1 MSAPGSDGIRIER
14 LSEARIAACWQL
26 RLRALRDHPEA
37 FGQPYDEAIAIP
49 LDDAHETLRQR
60 MATAD
65 SVTFV
70 AVDGAESL
78 VGMIGFFREPRA
90 KNAHRGN
97 VVGVYVVP
105 EARGR
110 GISGRLL
117 ETVLTHARSLAGLL
131 QVHLTVVA
139 TNGIAARTYER
150 AGFIRYGRVPRAEIL
165 SGIPVDDDL
174 MVLMLDGVHAR
185 SSAHESGPV

>member
-1 MSAPGSDGIRIER
+1 MSASSPVGIRIEP
-14 LSEARIAACWQL
+14 LTEDRIPACWQL

-37 FGQPYDEAIAIP
+37 FGQPYEEAIAIP

-60 MATAD
+60 MATAG
-65 SVTFV
+65 SATFV
-70 AVDGAESL
+70 AVDGAESP

-97 VVGVYVVP
+97 VVGVYVAP

-110 GISGRLL
+110 GVSDRLL
-117 ETVLTHARSLAGLL
+117 ETVLTHARSLDGLL

-139 TNGIAARTYER
+139 TNGIAARSYER
-150 AGFIRYGRVPRAEIL
+150 AGFVRYGRVPRAEIL
-165 SGIPVDDDL
+165 SGVPVDDDL
-174 MVLMLDGVHAR
+174 MVLMLDGYCA
-185 SSAHESGPV
+185 P